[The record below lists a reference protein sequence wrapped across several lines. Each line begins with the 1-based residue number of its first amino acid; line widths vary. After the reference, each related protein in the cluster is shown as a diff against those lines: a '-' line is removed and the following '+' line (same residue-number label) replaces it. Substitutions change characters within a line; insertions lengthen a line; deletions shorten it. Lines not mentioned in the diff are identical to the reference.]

1 MTKII
6 WMRAGRAVTL
16 TAMFGALI
24 AVSGCKATGASVSPL
39 SFAQTTKFTRTNAG
53 KGSEALLAE
62 LKGGVL
68 PDGAV
73 SGLARQ
79 DQLRALSAEYKA
91 LESAPG
97 GSPVEWKSFDGS
109 STGKVTAA
117 TPYQVGQQNCR
128 QYTHSAVVSGRA
140 ISGQGAACRNS
151 DGSWTPLT

>member
-1 MTKII
+1 MTSIN
-6 WMRAGRAVTL
+6 MTQAGRMVTL
-16 TAMFGALI
+16 TTMLGAMI
-24 AVSGCKATGASVSPL
+24 AVSGCTTTGSSVSPL
-39 SFAQTTKFTRTNAG
+39 SFAQAPKLTKISPTKN
-53 KGSEALLAE
+53 SEALLAE

-68 PDGAV
+68 PDGTV
-73 SGLARQ
+73 GRLARQ

-128 QYTHSAVVSGRA
+128 QYTHNAVISGRV
-140 ISGQGAACRNS
+140 ISGQGAACRNG